1 MTSSDKKRFKTGP
14 VTMRDV
20 ATRAGVA
27 PATVSNVLTGRR
39 QVRAELRER
48 VLAAIEALG
57 YRPNQVASS
66 LRSSRSNAI
75 GILVPDLTNPFFV
88 ALVHRL
94 EDLAA
99 VDGYQI
105 LLAGSNEDEIRET
118 ERLNTLLS
126 RRIDGLILAPSRDNT
141 PVRASRTLHLP
152 PTVLLDRGFGPAGF
166 DAVGADNAAAVR
178 EGCRH
183 LLDLGHRDIAFLI
196 SSDAIS
202 NMRDRIEGYVS
213 ALEEAGL
220 RTRARVIQGGF
231 TVDTCRA
238 AVEQELR
245 RAEPPTAIFA
255 AYYVGTLGAVKAIRG
270 LDLDLPRQ
278 VSLLGFDDSDWM
290 TVLRPYL
297 SVVVQPVD
305 EMADTA
311 WALLKDRLKN
321 SDAPARQVRLPC
333 RLAVRE
339 STQRPG
345 VEGRAPE
352 EATDLVS

>member
-1 MTSSDKKRFKTGP
+1 MSAGKEERFRTGP
-14 VTMRDV
+14 VTMREV
-20 ATRAGVA
+20 AARAGVA

-39 QVRAELRER
+39 QVRQELRER

-57 YRPNQVASS
+57 YRPNQLASS
-66 LRSSRSNAI
+66 LRSSRSHAI
-75 GILVPDLTNPFFV
+75 GILVPDLTNPFFA

-99 VDGYQI
+99 ADGYQI
-105 LLAGSNEDEIRET
+105 LLAGSNEGEERET
-118 ERLNTLLS
+118 ERLHMLLS
-126 RRIDGLILAPSRDNT
+126 RRIDGLILAPSRDAT
-141 PVRASRTLHLP
+141 PIRAARNLHLP
-152 PTVLLDRGFGPAGF
+152 PTILMDRGFGQSEF
-166 DAVGADNAAAVR
+166 DAVGVDNAEAVR

-183 LLDLGHRDIAFLI
+183 LVALGHHDIAFLV

-202 NMRDRIEGYVS
+202 NMRERIDGYIS
-213 ALEEAGL
+213 ALDEVGL
-220 RTRARVIQGGF
+220 GARARVIQGGF
-231 TVDTCRA
+231 TVETCRA
-238 AVEQELR
+238 AIEQELR

-255 AYYVGTLGAVKAIRG
+255 AFYVGTLGAVKAIRG

-297 SVVVQPVD
+297 SVVVQPVED
-305 EMADTA
+305 MAEQA
-311 WALLKDRLKN
+311 WSLLKHRLKN
-321 SDAPARQVRLPC
+321 SDAPSRQVRLPC

-345 VEGRAPE
+345 VEGRIPE
-352 EATDLVS
+352 EVSGLKW